1 MQNKRKAHFEQ
12 LYHDRN
18 DPWDYT
24 SSNYEREKYDATL
37 ARLRRPHYASIIEV
51 GCSVGVLSGRLRLR
65 CDRFLGLD
73 LSARALQLAGRRLA
87 HCNNVSLRQ
96 VEVPRRWPRR
106 KADLIVLSE
115 VLYFLTEDEL
125 FHLAECV
132 DRSVLPGS
140 EVVIV
145 AWSGPTGT
153 DLSGEQAARIF
164 IQALSALRP
173 LHVTEHTPAHGYV
186 HYTLDCPITAINRRG
201 LAGVDRQT

>member
-1 MQNKRKAHFEQ
+1 MHNRRKAHFDH
-12 LYHDRN
+12 LYQGSN
-18 DPWDYT
+18 DPWNYT
-24 SSNYEREKYDATL
+24 TSRYEREKYEATL

-51 GCSVGVLSGRLRLR
+51 GCSVGVLSALLRLR

-73 LSARALQLAGRRLA
+73 LSERALQLAGRRLA

-115 VLYFLTEDEL
+115 VLYYLTEDEL
-125 FHLAECV
+125 FDLADCV

-145 AWSGPTGT
+145 AWSGATGT
-153 DLSGEQAARIF
+153 NLSGDQAARIF
-164 IQALSALRP
+164 IQALSSLRP
-173 LHVTEHTPAHGYV
+173 IHVTEHTSAHGYV
-186 HYTLDCPITAINRRG
+186 HYTLDCPITAVTRRG
-201 LAGVDRQT
+201 LSGVKRQT